1 MSETT
6 ELVERLRNGAGIVLD
21 EVGGIHT
28 NIALLDE
35 AANRLEYLEFELG
48 CVRDE
53 RDAALTEIS
62 VLTQDRDAARAD
74 ASCAHD
80 RINLLQNEVRQ

>member
-6 ELVERLRNGAGIVLD
+6 DIVERLRAYPSQEKL
-21 EVGGIHT
+21 
-28 NIALLDE
+28 E
-35 AANRLEYLEFELG
+35 AADEIDSLRFEITILT
-48 CVRDE
+48 DE
-53 RDAALTEIS
+53 RDAALAEIS

-80 RINLLQNEVRQ
+80 RINMLQNEIRQ